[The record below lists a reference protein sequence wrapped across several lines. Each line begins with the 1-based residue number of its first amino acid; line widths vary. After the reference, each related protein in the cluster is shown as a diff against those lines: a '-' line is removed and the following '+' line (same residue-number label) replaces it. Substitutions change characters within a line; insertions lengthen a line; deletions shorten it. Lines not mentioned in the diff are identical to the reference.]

1 MAWNISGTHSET
13 TIYFVYA
20 ILWTTHLLTRK
31 DCWGESW
38 TGQTIKK
45 ISKEHNQLWMS
56 PVYKYDKIIL
66 WGASVNTVLTL
77 DLDYKV
83 IRKKCLVLHRTF
95 WTYPGCT
102 LPSSS
107 PQTGTHICIKRL
119 RHLHWRYTYGI
130 DTAFLHSYMVHFISH
145 KEALNDVIFFIWN
158 NCGIN
163 YYIKI
168 YQRYLNYPTLRS
180 KFVWNQSFWQKISLK
195 NICPPCTCLKY
206 IELYI

>member
-95 WTYPGCT
+95 LN
-102 LPSSS
+102 LPRLHTSFLL
-107 PQTGTHICIKRL
+107 PTNRHTH
-119 RHLHWRYTYGI
+119 
-130 DTAFLHSYMVHFISH
+130 MH
-145 KEALNDVIFFIWN
+145 KEAEASPL
-158 NCGIN
+158 
-163 YYIKI
+163 KI
-168 YQRYLNYPTLRS
+168 YVWYRYSFPTFLHGPHLLAIR
-180 KFVWNQSFWQKISLK
+180 KH
-195 NICPPCTCLKY
+195 
-206 IELYI
+206 

>member
-1 MAWNISGTHSET
+1 MIKS
-13 TIYFVYA
+13 YFEEPVST
-20 ILWTTHLLTRK
+20 L
-31 DCWGESW
+31 CWHWIWITKSLGRSVW
-38 TGQTIKK
+38 SFTG
-45 ISKEHNQLWMS
+45 H
-56 PVYKYDKIIL
+56 
-66 WGASVNTVLTL
+66 
-77 DLDYKV
+77 
-83 IRKKCLVLHRTF
+83 F